1 MRLPTALL
9 MRIGVAAIF
18 STAGAAPDERSPA
31 PLAAR
36 LPLTQTYACT
46 LNVWNQETQAG
57 SKDLRLTAF
66 HLTVTAVRQKEAGQ
80 NGTCPPAANRFW
92 LDQLTLQYL
101 RNWHPET
108 NGHKEQPQVD
118 WNKLRIRVGADP
130 QGFKPLRQLS
140 PRDTL
145 AYLDLHS
152 EIVMGRNDLL
162 RLGIFHFQP
171 DQPGTYDLHFT
182 LQHRQATTFSAI
194 KRVEFFCPAPAPELT
209 LLHAVS
215 VDTERAN
222 YRHLP
227 LVASTFFE
235 AGSDLPNQNATDRSL
250 HSLFLGMV
258 AKRLAGQP
266 LQGDFLVLE
275 DPLAPDDRAIQLQRS
290 KSRAQYLQNRVE
302 QSARALQKQNACA
315 IDWENEAAGAGAMAN
330 SGLRLREASPAE
342 REIYLKREHSEVSP
356 EWFAEENRV
365 VPLVLSPAAQQLV
378 FAPVKLAHEF
388 SGDCATFRLSQFD
401 TLLLGSCIRAAE
413 LVITDAAGRALTQ
426 KIALPE
432 LRDLCRPQKMLA
444 LRSPKW
450 RAFLKPGRYTAS
462 LRLLGACAADLSA
475 RNTVTFDVPAPREEI
490 FTFSPYDRVELC
502 YDLDRERVTQIGAE
516 IVHAVREQIT
526 LPSPRTLVFITGHS
540 DSLGEHRPDG
550 RGREHNLDLSFR
562 RAKHLAG
569 LLQAALADQARQ
581 TGLELLFT
589 RENKVSNGT
598 SVHRP
603 LTAHSLPA
611 GRNGATAQSAGHLEQ
626 TAGYLEQMIAEKLR
640 SFNDTPEGLRVP
652 TRRDLE
658 SRIATIRERMPL
670 EVIDLQLRDRHHSRA
685 LTIVIAGFGVTV
697 PFHRRLEEAPEV
709 VEAYCAMGYKP
720 EEIPQVFFGDDA
732 HPAGRFLNRRA
743 ELHVIW

>member
-9 MRIGVAAIF
+9 MLVGLAAAI
-18 STAGAAPDERSPA
+18 SSAAGAAPDDRSTA
-31 PLAAR
+31 PIAAR

-66 HLTVTAVRQKEAGQ
+66 RLTVTAVRQKQASQ
-80 NGTCPPAANRFW
+80 TAACPPAANRFW

-101 RNWHPET
+101 RNWHPEA
-108 NGHKEQPQVD
+108 NGHEEQPQVD
-118 WNKLRIRVGADP
+118 WNKLRIRVEADP
-130 QGFKPLRQLS
+130 RGFKPLRQLS

-145 AYLDLHS
+145 ARLDLRS

-171 DQPGTYDLHFT
+171 DQPGVYDLHFT
-182 LQHRQATTFSAI
+182 LQRRQATTFSAV
-194 KRVEFFCPAPAPELT
+194 KRVEFFCAVPAPELT

-215 VDTERAN
+215 IDTQRAN

-235 AGSDLPNQNATDRSL
+235 AGSDLPNQNDTDRNL
-250 HSLFLGMV
+250 HSLFLGIV

-275 DPLAPDDRAIQLQRS
+275 DPLAPDDRAAQLMRAR
-290 KSRAQYLQNRVE
+290 SRAQYLQSRVE
-302 QSARALQKQNACA
+302 QSARALQKQNACE
-315 IDWENEAAGAGAMAN
+315 IDWRKEAAGAGAAALVN
-330 SGLRLREASPAE
+330 FGLRLREASPAE
-342 REIYLKREHSEVSP
+342 SEIYLKREHSQVSP

-365 VPLVLSPAAQQLV
+365 VPLVFSPAAQQLV
-378 FAPVKLAHEF
+378 FAPVKLAHDF
-388 SGDCATFRLSQFD
+388 SGDCATFRLSPLD
-401 TLLLGSCIRAAE
+401 TLLLGGCIRAAQ
-413 LVITDAAGRALTQ
+413 LVVADAAGRALTQ
-426 KIALPE
+426 DISLPE
-432 LRDLCRPQKMLA
+432 LRELSRPPKMLA

-462 LRLLGACAADLSA
+462 LRLFGACAADLSA
-475 RNTVTFDVPAPREEI
+475 SNVVTFDVPAPREEI

-516 IVHAVREQIT
+516 IVQAVCERIT
-526 LPSPRTLVFITGHS
+526 LPSPRTLIFITGHS

-550 RGREHNLDLSFR
+550 RGSEYNLDLSFR

-581 TGLELLFT
+581 AGLELLFT
-589 RENKVSNGT
+589 KENNVSDGT
-598 SVHRP
+598 SDHRP
-603 LTAHSLPA
+603 VTAQSLPA
-611 GRNGATAQSAGHLEQ
+611 GRNGATAQSAG
-626 TAGYLEQMIAEKLR
+626 YLERMIAEKLH
-640 SFNDTPEGLRVP
+640 SFNEAPEGLRVP

-658 SRIATIRERMPL
+658 NRIATIRERLPL
-670 EVIDLQLRDRHHSRA
+670 EIIHLQLHDRHSSRD
-685 LTIVIAGFGVTV
+685 LTIVTAGFGVTV

-709 VEAYCAMGYKP
+709 LEAFCAMGYKP
-720 EEIPQVFFGDDA
+720 EEIPRTFFGDDA

>member
-9 MRIGVAAIF
+9 MLVGLAAAIS
-18 STAGAAPDERSPA
+18 STAGAAPDDRSTA
-31 PLAAR
+31 PIAAR
-36 LPLTQTYACT
+36 LPLTETYACT

-66 HLTVTAVRQKEAGQ
+66 RLTVTAVRQKQAGQ
-80 NGTCPPAANRFW
+80 TAACPPAANRFW

-101 RNWHPET
+101 RNWHPEA
-108 NGHKEQPQVD
+108 NGYEEQPQVD
-118 WNKLRIRVGADP
+118 WNKLRIRVEADP

-145 AYLDLHS
+145 AHLELHS
-152 EIVMGRNDLL
+152 EIAMGRNDLL

-171 DQPGTYDLHFT
+171 DQPGVYDLHFT
-182 LQHRQATTFSAI
+182 LQRRQATTFNAV
-194 KRVEFFCPAPAPELT
+194 KRVEFFCAVPAPELT

-235 AGSDLPNQNATDRSL
+235 AGSDLPNQNDTDRSL

-275 DPLAPDDRAIQLQRS
+275 DPLAPDDRAAQLRRA
-290 KSRAQYLQNRVE
+290 KSRAQYLQSRVE

-315 IDWENEAAGAGAMAN
+315 IDWENEAAGAGAMVN

-365 VPLVLSPAAQQLV
+365 VPLVFSPAAQQLV
-378 FAPVKLAHEF
+378 FAPVKLAHDF
-388 SGDCATFRLSQFD
+388 SGDCATFRLSQLD
-401 TLLLGSCIRAAE
+401 TLLLGGCIRAAE
-413 LVITDAAGRALTQ
+413 LVVAGAAGRALTQ
-426 KIALPE
+426 DIPLPE

-462 LRLLGACAADLSA
+462 LRFAGACEAGTWAS
-475 RNTVTFDVPAPREEI
+475 NTIIFDVPAPREEI

-502 YDLDRERVTQIGAE
+502 YEIDRERVAQIGAE
-516 IVHAVREQIT
+516 IVQTVREQIT

-550 RGREHNLDLSFR
+550 RGSEYNLDLSFR

-569 LLQAALADQARQ
+569 LLQAALAEQARQ
-581 TGLELLFT
+581 AGLELNFSK
-589 RENKVSNGT
+589 ENNVSDGT
-598 SVHRP
+598 SNHRP
-603 LTAHSLPA
+603 FAAHSLPA
-611 GRNGATAQSAGHLEQ
+611 GRNGATAQSAG
-626 TAGYLEQMIAEKLR
+626 YLERMIAEKLH
-640 SFNDTPEGLRVP
+640 SFNEAPEGLRVP

-658 SRIATIRERMPL
+658 NRIATIRERLPL
-670 EVIDLQLRDRHHSRA
+670 EIIHLELRDRHSSRA
-685 LTIVIAGFGVTV
+685 LTIVTAGFGVTV

-709 VEAYCAMGYKP
+709 VEAFCAMGYKP
-720 EEIPQVFFGDDA
+720 EEIPRVFFGDDA

>member
-1 MRLPTALL
+1 MRIPTALL
-9 MRIGVAAIF
+9 LLVGLAAAIF
-18 STAGAAPDERSPA
+18 STAVAAPDDRGRA

-66 HLTVTAVRQKEAGQ
+66 RLTVTAVRQKQDGPTAA
-80 NGTCPPAANRFW
+80 CPPAVTRFW

-101 RNWHPET
+101 RNWHPEA
-108 NGHKEQPQVD
+108 NSHEEQLQVD
-118 WNKLRIRVGADP
+118 WNKLRIQVQAHP
-130 QGFKPLRQLS
+130 QGLKPLHQLS
-140 PRDTL
+140 PHDTL
-145 AYLDLHS
+145 ARIDLHS

-162 RLGIFHFQP
+162 RLGVFHFQP
-171 DQPGTYDLHFT
+171 DQPGIYDLHFT
-182 LQHRQATTFSAI
+182 LQNRQATTFSAV
-194 KRVEFFCPAPAPELT
+194 KRVEFFCAGPAPELT

-235 AGSDLPNQNATDRSL
+235 AGSDLPNQNDTDRSL
-250 HSLFLGMV
+250 HSLFLGIV
-258 AKRLAGQP
+258 AKRLASQP

-275 DPLAPDDRAIQLQRS
+275 DPLAPEDRAAQLKRAQ
-290 KSRAQYLQNRVE
+290 SRAQYLQRRVV
-302 QSARALQKQNACA
+302 QSALALQRQNACE
-315 IDWENEAAGAGAMAN
+315 IDWEKEAAAAGAAAMVN
-330 SGLRLREASPAE
+330 SGLRLREASPVE

-365 VPLVLSPAAQQLV
+365 VPLVFSPAAQQIV
-378 FAPVKLAHEF
+378 FAPVRLAHDF
-388 SGDCATFRLSQFD
+388 SGDGATFRLSQLD
-401 TLLLGSCIRAAE
+401 TLLLGGCIRAAE
-413 LVITDAAGRALTQ
+413 LVVADAGGRVLTQ
-426 KIALPE
+426 DISLPE
-432 LRDLCRPQKMLA
+432 LRELCRPQKMLA
-444 LRSPKW
+444 LRSPQW

-462 LRLLGACAADLSA
+462 LRFLGACAADLNASTA
-475 RNTVTFDVPAPREEI
+475 VTFDVPAPREEI

-502 YDLDRERVTQIGAE
+502 YDLDRERVSQIGAE
-516 IVHAVREQIT
+516 IVAAVREQIT
-526 LPSPRTLVFITGHS
+526 LPSPRTLIFITGHS

-550 RGREHNLDLSFR
+550 RGSEYNLDLSFR

-581 TGLELLFT
+581 AGLELLFIK
-589 RENKVSNGT
+589 ENKASNGT
-598 SVHRP
+598 SDHQAV
-603 LTAHSLPA
+603 TAHSLPA
-611 GRNGATAQSAGHLEQ
+611 GRNGTTAQSAD
-626 TAGYLEQMIAEKLR
+626 YLERIIAEKLH
-640 SFNDTPEGLRVP
+640 SFNDAPEDLRVP

-658 SRIATIRERMPL
+658 NRIATIRDRLPMEI
-670 EVIDLQLRDRHHSRA
+670 VHLQLRNRESSRA
-685 LTIVIAGFGVTV
+685 LTIVTAGFGVTV

-709 VEAYCAMGYKP
+709 VEAFCAMGYKP
-720 EEIPQVFFGDDA
+720 EEIPRTFFGDDA